1 MPHKNKINNATWYKL
16 DLSAIVFPTLQRRD
30 FSSVFRISMHLYE
43 DINPDIMQKA
53 IDLSM
58 NRFPTYKSAIHTGIF
73 WRYLEPNNR
82 PGPFLKE
89 DIQNPCMPMP
99 FRSNNRYLVRFF
111 YYKNRIALEAHHSLG
126 DGNGAM
132 CVLQTTVATYLNL
145 LGKNIPASMYVLDI
159 NEKPD
164 PSELEDAYVKYG
176 TAKVKPKRM
185 SDKTFLLNGTK
196 DRIYSLNIITGI
208 LSAKEVLTIAKS
220 HNVTLTEY
228 LVASLIYTINEVQ
241 ESRNEKKQYPVRI
254 ALPVNLR
261 QFFPSKTLRNFI
273 TMVYPYIDPRL
284 GSYTFEDTLKFVHTY
299 LRYSINDKLLC
310 GDITTNLS
318 TQQNIFSR
326 VVPLF
331 IKDPIVRFFYKRV
344 QTKNS
349 SAGLT
354 NLGRIPVPK
363 EMEQY
368 VKRMDVYM
376 GQPYSTRTNCALVS
390 YGDVLTINFTSGIIE
405 TDVEQAFFRHLV
417 KEGISVTIESNRN
430 MNEEKI

>member
-1 MPHKNKINNATWYKL
+1 MPNKNRHHNSTWYKL

-30 FSSVFRISMHLYE
+30 FSSVFRISMLLSE
-43 DINPDIMQKA
+43 DINPELMQKA

-58 NRFPTYKSAIHTGIF
+58 PRFPTYKSAIHTGIF

-99 FRSNNRYLVRFF
+99 FRSNNRYLIRFF

-132 CVLQTTVATYLNL
+132 CVLQTVVATYLRL
-145 LGKNIPASMYVLDI
+145 LGHEIPNEKYVLDI
-159 NEKPD
+159 NAEPD

-176 TAKVKPKRM
+176 TAKVKPKRP

-196 DRIYSLNIITGI
+196 DRIFSLNIITGL
-208 LSAKEVLTIAKS
+208 LSVKELLEISRKNGVTI
-220 HNVTLTEY
+220 TEY

-241 ESRNEKKQYPVRI
+241 KSRDNRKQYPVRI

-261 QFFPSKTLRNFI
+261 QFFPSLTLRNFI

-284 GSYTFEDTLKFVHTY
+284 GEYTFEDTLKFVHTY
-299 LRYSINDKLLC
+299 LRYSVNDKLLC
-310 GDITTNLS
+310 GDITTNLA
-318 TQQNIFSR
+318 TQQNLFSR
-326 VVPLF
+326 IVPLF
-331 IKDPIVRFFYKRV
+331 LKDPIVRFFYKRV

-354 NLGRIPVPK
+354 NLGRITVP
-363 EMEQY
+363 EGMTEHIQ
-368 VKRMDVYM
+368 RMDVYM
-376 GQPYSTRTNCALVS
+376 GQPYSTRTNCAVIS
-390 YGDVLTINFTSGIIE
+390 YGDVLTVNFTSGIIE
-405 TDVEQAFFRHLV
+405 TDVEREFFRHLV
-417 KEGISVTIESNRN
+417 EQGLSVSIETNRN
-430 MNEEKI
+430 MNE